1 MVIFLFFS
9 NEYLQI
15 SANISDVR
23 GFPQWQFTESL
34 KNLSISLVPIA
45 MVITWKLIF
54 LAIAFGG
61 RVCGWVGILI
71 VVCDTLIENV
81 KCTVCQIKTTTKVLS
96 GKTYKRTKTF
106 QSTLL
111 I

>member
-1 MVIFLFFS
+1 MIVIFAPSNRYYGNFLFFS

-61 RVCGWVGILI
+61 RVCGWVGIMII
-71 VVCDTLIENV
+71 VVCDRYID
-81 KCTVCQIKTTTKVLS
+81 
-96 GKTYKRTKTF
+96 
-106 QSTLL
+106 
-111 I
+111 